1 MDEGYNPFPF
11 PQQNNPFNDQAKESG
26 AKMQSELRDTL
37 RSFRDSLAFSFQ
49 TLNLTLASLNNSVRT
64 VGVKISQLNT
74 PSSMQYVPPTHPLS
88 NAYYGSMSRS
98 YADFMGNRG
107 MLGVFTADQ
116 PYNVNPLEFWRE
128 KQGEEATRLGGAAS
142 AFTTA
147 VGEELL
153 TYGAGI
159 AGGGALARVFG
170 MGGSTLAKFAFGA
183 PAAMLAGQIVGAYAQ
198 PFVASAQEH
207 SRDVAAVRRMSGRF
221 STPFTIA
228 QSQDVMRGIERLAY
242 QETLNTNRLEPRLSM
257 SGFRDIT
264 MMGLQAD
271 MFKGTTP
278 EELVQQVASASQVV
292 KFLTGVLGNKDVRE
306 TMETVKQLKNMGINL
321 FKNPS
326 MSTILGNDAFGFG
339 RVMGV
344 DSATMMGMAAN
355 MSTAAFGQFGNPA
368 AIGIQPAMRNL
379 AYLSELE
386 KRGILSSAEMNAAGG
401 VQAVG
406 ARMLDMQ
413 SRMLNSTP
421 IGDAILMA
429 GWNGGRGFDMAR
441 YRAGTSNGYIG
452 SLAAATKNF
461 VGSGIGGMATFL
473 MNRENIMADLA
484 TQGNI
489 GEVLDGMLESQLH
502 MLPGINSMDPNEAVN
517 LAALFLKEQYG
528 VDSATAKASA
538 MRVLRPSTGKYVER
552 QRNRETQL
560 GMMELARAQHGPT
573 RFFESI
579 GEGWER
585 LKSSAYE
592 NLVRRPA
599 VAMSDAWINFAD
611 DTYEARDIIPQ
622 EPLTLASLDSLRSNM
637 DALRSSHRRNAF
649 GQEGQPTF
657 DNVEKAYRDL
667 RRTDSLGY
675 SIDRFFNMTLG
686 PDGIRKN
693 TLSDIVFANAMNAR
707 AGFWS
712 NQITPGKR
720 KTAANVLGDLARS
733 GMFKDGLTIS
743 SFRDYFEDNYN
754 ASNPNELF
762 EVAGDYLLSNLN
774 TTGRV
779 ELDQAIRRA
788 SNSLR
793 NSNIDLNALYK
804 ELIPD
809 AKGRKFQNSNDAFAF
824 LTQSEEGR
832 AKLQSALT
840 QNGATMSIE
849 QAAGVMLNTV
859 YKGQVSGQVAMAAA
873 GQFDRLNNAASA
885 GDTGENAAMFA
896 RGDSRA
902 GMIGLVRNKDLADL
916 KKLGLDKLDFAAV
929 ADMTP
934 EDRAAFV
941 DYVVDHAFNFG
952 KENNNALGSI
962 KSEKVQ
968 NLAAKIA
975 GNSSYGINNR
985 RILAGFIGSEEH
997 IAHNVFGTIAEDPKA
1012 MKDIKAAFAERLKSA
1027 DAQAKNDQLLGLI
1040 SDLGFDTEGVTVNN
1054 FLDTLLNGKSST
1066 LEGLNISKQLN
1077 TFRSRS
1083 LEDQSKILRNI
1094 LSEEDFNTHFGKDG
1108 VTSGDKKEMRAA
1120 LEEYALYLAQG
1131 VDQKEKIAAKNQQS
1145 NIVKSA
1151 VDSAVATDGH
1161 GLPYVRIKNVD
1172 AEINKA
1178 RENLLREQA
1187 GLKEETFERGFFDF
1201 FKTKKNT

>member
-64 VGVKISQLNT
+64 VGIKISQLNT
-74 PSSMQYVPPTHPLS
+74 PASMQYVPPTHPLS

-159 AGGGALARVFG
+159 AGGNALARVFG

-183 PAAMLAGQIVGAYAQ
+183 PAAMLASQVIGAYAQ

-321 FKNPS
+321 FKNPGVAN
-326 MSTILGNDAFGFG
+326 MLGNDAFGFG

-413 SRMLNSTP
+413 ARLLNNP
-421 IGDAILMA
+421 NVGGALLMS
-429 GWNGGRGFDMAR
+429 GWDGNKGFNMDQF
-441 YRAGTSNGYIG
+441 RANAANGYIG
-452 SLAAATKNF
+452 TLGSAARNF
-461 VGSGIGGMATFL
+461 ISGGIGGMATFL
-473 MNRENIMADLA
+473 MNQENIMSDLA
-484 TQGNI
+484 QQGNI
-489 GEVLDGMLESQLH
+489 GEVLDAMLASKLN
-502 MLPGINSMDPNEAVN
+502 MLPGINSMTPDEAVN
-517 LAALFLKEQYG
+517 YAAMFLRDTYG

-538 MRVLRPSTGKYVER
+538 IRVLRPSTGKAVER
-552 QRNRETQL
+552 QRNREIQL
-560 GMMELARAQHGPT
+560 STMELARAQHAPT

-592 NLVRRPA
+592 TLIRRPA
-599 VAMSDAWINFAD
+599 VAMSDAWINLAD
-611 DTYEARDIIPQ
+611 DTYESRDIIPQ
-622 EPLTLASLDSLRSNM
+622 EMITLDHIYGLKNRNRSNYRLSK
-637 DALRSSHRRNAF
+637 D
-649 GQEGQPTF
+649 GQPTTK
-657 DNVEKAYRDL
+657 EIEQAYRNL
-667 RRTDSLGY
+667 ERTDTLGY

-686 PDGIRKN
+686 PNGIRKN
-693 TLSDIVFANAMNAR
+693 TLDDIVYANALNYNAD
-707 AGFWS
+707 FWK
-712 NQITPGKR
+712 NQITPGK
-720 KTAANVLGDLARS
+720 KLSTANVVAELVQS
-733 GMFKDGLTIS
+733 GLFGS
-743 SFRDYFEDNYN
+743 NVNSRRFNEYFEDNYN
-754 ASNPNELF
+754 ASNSNEIF
-762 EVAGDYLLSNLN
+762 RVASDYIVENLSAS
-774 TTGRV
+774 GRKSM
-779 ELDQAIRRA
+779 DRAIRSA
-788 SNSLR
+788 SESLAMRGLDLDALFKDLSSTTSDGKAFTDANSAYTAAIQSENR
-793 NSNIDLNALYK
+793 NKVLAYM
-804 ELIPD
+804 
-809 AKGRKFQNSNDAFAF
+809 AKKGINDMSVEQVVGLMVNKAFKGKISNDAYV
-824 LTQSEEGR
+824 E
-832 AKLQSALT
+832 
-840 QNGATMSIE
+840 
-849 QAAGVMLNTV
+849 
-859 YKGQVSGQVAMAAA
+859 AA
-873 GQFDRLNNAASA
+873 GQHALKYDVASA

-896 RGDSRA
+896 RGDQKA
-902 GMIGLVRNKDLADL
+902 GLIDLTRNLDLKLLKDLNIDRT
-916 KKLGLDKLDFAAV
+916 
-929 ADMTP
+929 DMSILNKASA
-934 EDRAAFV
+934 EDTDAFI
-941 DYVVDHAFNFG
+941 DYVVNHAYNFG
-952 KENNNALGSI
+952 KEDTAALAKI
-962 KSEKVQ
+962 KSKDLQ
-968 NLAAKIA
+968 NLAAKVV
-975 GNSSYGINNR
+975 GNSTYGLSNR
-985 RILAGFIGSEEH
+985 RVLSNSIGLKDRVANEAFGTTATNTDQLNSIKGTLAG
-997 IAHNVFGTIAEDPKA
+997 A
-1012 MKDIKAAFAERLKSA
+1012 
-1027 DAQAKNDQLLGLI
+1027 I
-1040 SDLGFDTEGVTVNN
+1040 SHGNTATVQDNLMATLRDLGFNTEGKDATE
-1054 FLDTLLNGKSST
+1054 FLDIIKGTT
-1066 LEGLNISKQLN
+1066 TTQEGRRIQ
-1077 TFRSRS
+1077 
-1083 LEDQSKILRNI
+1083 RNI
-1094 LSEEDFNTHFGKDG
+1094 DAFASKALSDQANILKNMLSKADFEKLVGENGILDADNPNEVRKAQ
-1108 VTSGDKKEMRAA
+1108 EQ
-1120 LEEYALYLAQG
+1120 YALILAQSG
-1131 VDQKEKIAAKNQQS
+1131 AVDTKVESKNKQA
-1145 NIVKSA
+1145 NVVKSA
-1151 VDSAVATDGH
+1151 VDSAVDTTGH

-1172 AEINKA
+1172 AAINKA
-1178 RENLLREQA
+1178 QEDLYRNKYGVASTTPKSESFTNW
-1187 GLKEETFERGFFDF
+1187 DF
-1201 FKTKKNT
+1201 FVPKKNT

>member
-183 PAAMLAGQIVGAYAQ
+183 PAAMLASQVIGAYAQ

-306 TMETVKQLKNMGINL
+306 TMETVKQLKSMGINL

-326 MSTILGNDAFGFG
+326 MSTLLGNDAFGFG

-368 AIGIQPAMRNL
+368 AIGMQPAMRNL

-386 KRGILSSAEMNAAGG
+386 KRGMLSSAEMNAAGG

-413 SRMLNSTP
+413 ARLLNNSAV
-421 IGDAILMA
+421 GDAILLS
-429 GWNGGRGFDMAR
+429 GWNGGRGFNMAQFR
-441 YRAGTSNGYIG
+441 NNSQNGYFG
-452 SLAAATKNF
+452 SLGSAARNF
-461 VGSGIGGMATFL
+461 VSGGIGGMATFM

-489 GEVLDGMLESQLH
+489 GEVLDSMLGEQLAY
-502 MLPGINSMDPNEAVN
+502 LPGIRNMDPNEAVN
-517 LAALFLKEQYG
+517 LAAMFLQDNFG

-538 MRVLRPSTGKYVER
+538 MRVLRPSTGRAVER
-552 QRNRETQL
+552 QRSRETQL

-585 LKSSAYE
+585 IKSSAYE

-622 EPLTLASLDSLRSNM
+622 EPLTLSRLDSLRSNM
-637 DALRSSHRRNAF
+637 SALRSSSRRNRI
-649 GQEGQPTF
+649 GQSGQPTF
-657 DNVEKAYRDL
+657 DNIEQAYENL

-675 SIDRFFNMTLG
+675 SVDRFFNMTIG

-693 TLSDIVFANAMNAR
+693 TLSDIVYANAMNAR
-707 AGFWS
+707 ADFWS
-712 NQITPGKR
+712 DQITPGKR
-720 KTAANVLGDLARS
+720 KTAANVLGEMARS

-743 SFRDYFEDNYN
+743 GFRDYFEDNYN
-754 ASNPNELF
+754 ASNANEIF
-762 EVAGDYLLSNLN
+762 EVAGDYLLNNLN

-779 ELDQAIRRA
+779 EIDQAIRRA
-788 SNSLR
+788 GDSLR
-793 NSNIDLNALYK
+793 NSNLDLNALYN

-824 LTQSEEGR
+824 LTQSENR

-840 QNGATMSIE
+840 RAGSNMSVE
-849 QAAGVMLNTV
+849 QAAGLVLNSV
-859 YKGQVSGQVAMAAA
+859 YNGQVSGQVTMAAA
-873 GQFDRLNNAASA
+873 GQFNRIKNIASA
-885 GDTGENAAMFA
+885 GDTGENASMFA

-902 GMIGLVRNKDLADL
+902 GMISLVRDKDLADL
-916 KKLGLDKLDFAAV
+916 KKLGIDKLDFATV
-929 ADMTP
+929 ADMTQ
-934 EDRAAFV
+934 EDQAALV
-941 DYVVDHAFNFG
+941 DYVVNHAFNFG
-952 KENNNALGSI
+952 KEDNNALGAI

-975 GNSSYGINNR
+975 GNSSYGISNR
-985 RILAGFIGSEEH
+985 RILSEFIGSDER
-997 IAHNVFGTIAEDPKA
+997 IAHSVFGTTARTPEA
-1012 MKDIKAAFAERLKSA
+1012 MQQLKDALNVRISSVK
-1027 DAQAKNDQLLGLI
+1027 AQAANDQLIGTI
-1040 SDLGFDTEGVTVNN
+1040 GDLGFNTEGVTAEN
-1054 FLDTLLNGKSST
+1054 FLDTLLSGKSST
-1066 LEGLNISKQLN
+1066 LEGQNISKQLKA
-1077 TFRSRS
+1077 FSSRS
-1083 LEDQSKILRNI
+1083 LEDQTNVLRSV
-1094 LSEEDFNTHFGKDG
+1094 LSAEDFNKYFGKDG
-1108 VTSGDKKEMRAA
+1108 VTSGNKEELRAA
-1120 LEEYALYLAQG
+1120 QEAYALYLAQG
-1131 VDQKEKIAAKNQQS
+1131 GDVEKKVSSKNQQS

-1151 VDSAVATDGH
+1151 VDSAVDTRGH

-1178 RENLLREQA
+1178 REDLYRDKA
-1187 GLKEETFERGFFDF
+1187 GIKEETFESGFFDF